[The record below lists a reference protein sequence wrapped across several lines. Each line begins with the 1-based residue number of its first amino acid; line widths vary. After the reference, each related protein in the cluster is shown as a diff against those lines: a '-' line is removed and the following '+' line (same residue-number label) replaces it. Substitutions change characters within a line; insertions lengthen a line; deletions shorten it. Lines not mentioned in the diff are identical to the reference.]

1 MESPEVIFDLF
12 GSSLGA
18 SFVEADKEIRSF
30 CSSPDEEKM
39 RVSGAVRVSFVDCVL
54 ADNKS

>member
-39 RVSGAVRVSFVDCVL
+39 RESGAVRISSVDL
-54 ADNKS
+54 S